1 MKTIILLSGAT
12 LLTVLFLFATSSSQP
27 AGGKSDTPRPS
38 DLARGDQRPSD
49 VARGDQRPTDVARG
63 DQRPTDVARGDRRP
77 TDFARGDQRPSDVAR
92 GDRRP
97 TDIARGDQR
106 PTSVGRG
113 EKLFQRNCA
122 SCHGL
127 DGRGAGLVAAS
138 LKKQPSDL
146 TMIPRKNGK
155 FPTEEL
161 LMSISGELSLPIHGS
176 REMPVWGGVLKNGDI
191 LSLVRYIE
199 SIQRT
204 LPILAK

>member
-1 MKTIILLSGAT
+1 MKTIILLSCAT

-27 AGGKSDTPRPS
+27 AGGKSDTP
-38 DLARGDQRPSD
+38 
-49 VARGDQRPTDVARG
+49 
-63 DQRPTDVARGDRRP
+63 
-77 TDFARGDQRPSDVAR
+77 
-92 GDRRP
+92 
-97 TDIARGDQR
+97 R

-161 LMSISGELSLPIHGS
+161 VMSISGELSLPIHGS

-204 LPILAK
+204 LPIPTK

>member
-1 MKTIILLSGAT
+1 MKTIILLSCAT
-12 LLTVLFLFATSSSQP
+12 LLTVLFLFTTSSSQP
-27 AGGKSDTPRPS
+27 AGGKSDTPRP
-38 DLARGDQRPSD
+38 
-49 VARGDQRPTDVARG
+49 TDV
-63 DQRPTDVARGDRRP
+63 
-77 TDFARGDQRPSDVAR
+77 
-92 GDRRP
+92 
-97 TDIARGDQR
+97 ARGDQR

-113 EKLFQRNCA
+113 EKLFRRNCA

-161 LMSISGELSLPIHGS
+161 VMSISGELSVPIHGS

-191 LSLVRYIE
+191 LSLVQYIE

-204 LPILAK
+204 LPIPTK

>member
-1 MKTIILLSGAT
+1 MKTIILLSCAT
-12 LLTVLFLFATSSSQP
+12 LLTVLFLFTTSSSQP
-27 AGGKSDTPRPS
+27 AGGKSDTPRP
-38 DLARGDQRPSD
+38 
-49 VARGDQRPTDVARG
+49 TDVARG
-63 DQRPTDVARGDRRP
+63 DQRPA
-77 TDFARGDQRPSDVAR
+77 
-92 GDRRP
+92 
-97 TDIARGDQR
+97 
-106 PTSVGRG
+106 SVGRG

-161 LMSISGELSLPIHGS
+161 VMSISGELSVPIHGS

-191 LSLVRYIE
+191 LSLVQYIE

-204 LPILAK
+204 LPIPTK

>member
-1 MKTIILLSGAT
+1 MKTIILLSCAT
-12 LLTVLFLFATSSSQP
+12 LLTVLFLFTTSSSQP
-27 AGGKSDTPRPS
+27 AGGKSDTPRP
-38 DLARGDQRPSD
+38 
-49 VARGDQRPTDVARG
+49 TDV
-63 DQRPTDVARGDRRP
+63 
-77 TDFARGDQRPSDVAR
+77 
-92 GDRRP
+92 
-97 TDIARGDQR
+97 ARGDQR

-161 LMSISGELSLPIHGS
+161 VMSISGELSVPIHGS

-191 LSLVRYIE
+191 LSLVQYIE

-204 LPILAK
+204 LPIPTK

>member
-1 MKTIILLSGAT
+1 MKTIILLSCAT
-12 LLTVLFLFATSSSQP
+12 LLPVLFLFATSSSQP
-27 AGGKSDTPRPS
+27 AGGKSDTPRP
-38 DLARGDQRPSD
+38 
-49 VARGDQRPTDVARG
+49 TDVARG
-63 DQRPTDVARGDRRP
+63 DQRPTSVA
-77 TDFARGDQRPSDVAR
+77 
-92 GDRRP
+92 
-97 TDIARGDQR
+97 
-106 PTSVGRG
+106 RG

-161 LMSISGELSLPIHGS
+161 VMSISGELSLPIHGS

-204 LPILAK
+204 LPIPTK

>member
-1 MKTIILLSGAT
+1 MKTRILLSATT

-27 AGGKSDTPRPS
+27 AGGKSAT
-38 DLARGDQRPSD
+38 L
-49 VARGDQRPTDVARG
+49 RPTDV
-63 DQRPTDVARGDRRP
+63 
-77 TDFARGDQRPSDVAR
+77 
-92 GDRRP
+92 
-97 TDIARGDQR
+97 ARGDQR

-161 LMSISGELSLPIHGS
+161 VMSISGELSVPIHGS

-204 LPILAK
+204 LPIPTK

>member
-1 MKTIILLSGAT
+1 MKTIILLSGVT

-27 AGGKSDTPRPS
+27 AGGKSDTPRPT
-38 DLARGDQRPSD
+38 DI
-49 VARGDQRPTDVARG
+49 ARGDQRPTDVA
-63 DQRPTDVARGDRRP
+63 QGDR
-77 TDFARGDQRPSDVAR
+77 
-92 GDRRP
+92 
-97 TDIARGDQR
+97 R

>member
-1 MKTIILLSGAT
+1 MKTRILLSATT

-27 AGGKSDTPRPS
+27 AGGKSATLRPT
-38 DLARGDQRPSD
+38 D
-49 VARGDQRPTDVARG
+49 VARRDQRPTDV
-63 DQRPTDVARGDRRP
+63 
-77 TDFARGDQRPSDVAR
+77 
-92 GDRRP
+92 
-97 TDIARGDQR
+97 ARGDQR

-161 LMSISGELSLPIHGS
+161 VMSISGELSLPIHGS

-204 LPILAK
+204 LPIPTK

>member
-1 MKTIILLSGAT
+1 MKTRILLSATT

-27 AGGKSDTPRPS
+27 AGGKSATLRPT
-38 DLARGDQRPSD
+38 DVARRDQRPTD

-63 DQRPTDVARGDRRP
+63 DQRPTDV
-77 TDFARGDQRPSDVAR
+77 
-92 GDRRP
+92 
-97 TDIARGDQR
+97 ARGDQR

-161 LMSISGELSLPIHGS
+161 VMSISGELSLPIHGS

-204 LPILAK
+204 LPIPTK

>member
-1 MKTIILLSGAT
+1 MKTIILLSGVT

-27 AGGKSDTPRPS
+27 AGGKSDTPRP
-38 DLARGDQRPSD
+38 
-49 VARGDQRPTDVARG
+49 TDI
-63 DQRPTDVARGDRRP
+63 
-77 TDFARGDQRPSDVAR
+77 ARGDQRPSDVAR

>member
-1 MKTIILLSGAT
+1 MKTIILLSCAT
-12 LLTVLFLFATSSSQP
+12 LLTVLFLFTTSSSQP
-27 AGGKSDTPRPS
+27 AGGKSDTPRPT
-38 DLARGDQRPSD
+38 D
-49 VARGDQRPTDVARG
+49 VAWGDQRPTSV
-63 DQRPTDVARGDRRP
+63 
-77 TDFARGDQRPSDVAR
+77 
-92 GDRRP
+92 
-97 TDIARGDQR
+97 ARGDQR
-106 PTSVGRG
+106 PTSVARGDQRPASVARG

-161 LMSISGELSLPIHGS
+161 VMSISGELSVPIHGS

-191 LSLVRYIE
+191 LSLVQYIE

-204 LPILAK
+204 LPIPTK

>member
-1 MKTIILLSGAT
+1 MKTIILLSCAT
-12 LLTVLFLFATSSSQP
+12 LLTVLFLFTTSSSQP
-27 AGGKSDTPRPS
+27 AGGKSDTPRP
-38 DLARGDQRPSD
+38 
-49 VARGDQRPTDVARG
+49 TDVARG
-63 DQRPTDVARGDRRP
+63 DQRPTSV
-77 TDFARGDQRPSDVAR
+77 
-92 GDRRP
+92 
-97 TDIARGDQR
+97 ARGDQR
-106 PTSVGRG
+106 PTSVARG

-161 LMSISGELSLPIHGS
+161 VMSISGELSVPIHGS

-191 LSLVRYIE
+191 LSLVQYIE

-204 LPILAK
+204 LPIPTK

>member
-1 MKTIILLSGAT
+1 MKTIILLSGVT

-27 AGGKSDTPRPS
+27 AGGKSDTPRP
-38 DLARGDQRPSD
+38 
-49 VARGDQRPTDVARG
+49 TDVA
-63 DQRPTDVARGDRRP
+63 QGDR
-77 TDFARGDQRPSDVAR
+77 
-92 GDRRP
+92 
-97 TDIARGDQR
+97 R

>member
-1 MKTIILLSGAT
+1 MKTIILLSCAT
-12 LLTVLFLFATSSSQP
+12 LLTVLFLFTTSSSQP
-27 AGGKSDTPRPS
+27 AGGKSDTPRPT
-38 DLARGDQRPSD
+38 D
-49 VARGDQRPTDVARG
+49 VAWGDQRPTSV
-63 DQRPTDVARGDRRP
+63 
-77 TDFARGDQRPSDVAR
+77 
-92 GDRRP
+92 
-97 TDIARGDQR
+97 ARGDQR
-106 PTSVGRG
+106 PTSVARG

-161 LMSISGELSLPIHGS
+161 VMSISGELSVPIHGS

-191 LSLVRYIE
+191 LSLVQYIE

-204 LPILAK
+204 LPIPTK

>member
-1 MKTIILLSGAT
+1 MKTIILLSCAT
-12 LLTVLFLFATSSSQP
+12 LLTVLFLFTTSSSQP
-27 AGGKSDTPRPS
+27 AGGKSDTPRP
-38 DLARGDQRPSD
+38 
-49 VARGDQRPTDVARG
+49 TDVAW
-63 DQRPTDVARGDRRP
+63 
-77 TDFARGDQRPSDVAR
+77 
-92 GDRRP
+92 
-97 TDIARGDQR
+97 GDQR
-106 PTSVGRG
+106 PTSVARG

-161 LMSISGELSLPIHGS
+161 VMSISGELSVPIHGS

-191 LSLVRYIE
+191 LSLVQYIE

-204 LPILAK
+204 LPIPTK